1 MGWFLRYWAL
11 LVAQHGKSNSHN
23 AARVRPSETDHQ
35 RAVKNQVK
43 KLLLVNRRCGRH
55 GLERRLAPR
64 PSTGRANHKVSYST
78 NV

>member
-1 MGWFLRYWAL
+1 MGCFLRYRAL
-11 LVAQHGKSNSHN
+11 LVAQHGKSKSDD
-23 AARVRPSETDHQ
+23 AARVRPSDHQ

-55 GLERRLAPR
+55 EIDRRFASR
-64 PSTGRANHKVSYST
+64 VSTGRANHKVSCGT

>member
-11 LVAQHGKSNSHN
+11 LVAQHGKANSHD

-35 RAVKNQVK
+35 RAVKNQVR
-43 KLLLVNRRCGRH
+43 KLPLVNRRCGRNEI
-55 GLERRLAPR
+55 GRRFASR
-64 PSTGRANHKVSYST
+64 ASTGRANHQVSCGT